1 MWIII
6 GNLPPF
12 LRKTIWIIIIIIYF
26 FVLELLLLLYSLSY
40 YVYSCTYYHYASLYK
55 NCQFVII
62 ILYDVSLY
70 NNCYYYI
77 MLLCERIIIN
87 IIIIWCFLAHELSLL
102 WWCFFSVL
110 HGCRNGKCSYL
121 DTLSLPNHEKVQQAG
136 TKLSLEKKTLITNK
150 CLFISRNG

>member
-40 YVYSCTYYHYASLYK
+40 YVYSCTYY

-62 ILYDVSLY
+62 ILYDASLY

-77 MLLCERIIIN
+77 MFLCERIIIN

-136 TKLSLEKKTLITNK
+136 TKLSLEKN
-150 CLFISRNG
+150 FNYQ